1 MESVINEAA
10 ATTIEKFF
18 QNADLADVNFV
29 FQKNG
34 ETRNVPANKAI
45 LAALSPVFNAMF
57 LGLNKKKGDVEIVDA
72 TIEAFKEFLQLFYL
86 RKLTLSMENMNDV
99 VRLADKYDM
108 IDHLQACA
116 ASLKNKLSL
125 DNVCWGYQLSVIL
138 GNDDLKEFC
147 EKVISG
153 CPLEIFQSHTF
164 HRCSQD
170 VLRHIL
176 RMDSMACDEK
186 DIFDACMEWAKFA
199 CKQNGLNDKE
209 AANIKNQLGDCF
221 ELIRFGAIKYNE
233 LATHARP
240 YPELFT
246 PDDCKEL
253 FHMADKDFTPNK
265 FKREPRLNPVFQWK
279 DDQRLICALDNTM
292 SDCYEWVQND
302 RFAYF
307 SMNYPVLLGV
317 IYLHRLQV
325 QNGGPSYPN
334 NITLEI
340 KIIEYSDQSFETSVL
355 KKRMFTKSMSY
366 AAASHS
372 KIEIVPPIFINPKK
386 MYEIS
391 WSGSVSGYYYYE
403 PRISKVDMDD
413 SLKIKFHKAP
423 RVSDIR
429 TGLVCRLHFNR
440 L

>member
-1 MESVINEAA
+1 MESTTNSVINEAA
-10 ATTIEKFF
+10 AVIIEKFF

-29 FQKNG
+29 FEKNG

-86 RKLTLSMENMNDV
+86 GKMTLSMEKMDDV
-99 VRLADKYDM
+99 VRLADKYDV
-108 IDHLQACA
+108 IDHLQSCA
-116 ASLKNKLSL
+116 ALLRNKLTL

-138 GNDDLKEFC
+138 GNEDLKKFC

-164 HRCSQD
+164 QRCSQD

-176 RMDSMACDEK
+176 QMDSMACDEIE
-186 DIFDACMEWAKFA
+186 IFDACMEWAKFA

-221 ELIRFGAIKYNE
+221 ELIRFGAIKTDQ
-233 LATHARP
+233 LVSHAKP
-240 YPELFT
+240 YQGLFT
-246 PDDCKEL
+246 PDECKEL
-253 FHMADKDFTPNK
+253 LFMTHK
-265 FKREPRLNPVFQWK
+265 FIREPRSKPVFQWK
-279 DDQRLICALDNTM
+279 NDQQLICTLDNTM
-292 SDCYEWVQND
+292 SDSYQWVQNET
-302 RFAYF
+302 FAYF
-307 SMNYPVLLGV
+307 SINYPVLLGV

-334 NITLEI
+334 NINLEI
-340 KIIEYSDQSFETSVL
+340 KITEYSDQSFETSVL
-355 KKRMFTKSMSY
+355 KKRMFTKSMNY
-366 AAASHS
+366 AVARHS

-391 WSGSVSGYYYYE
+391 WSGSSSGYYYYE
-403 PRISKVDMDD
+403 PRISEVDMDD
-413 SLKIKFHKAP
+413 GIKIKFHKAP
-423 RVSDIR
+423 RVSEIC
-429 TGLVCRLHFNR
+429 TGLVSRLHFNR